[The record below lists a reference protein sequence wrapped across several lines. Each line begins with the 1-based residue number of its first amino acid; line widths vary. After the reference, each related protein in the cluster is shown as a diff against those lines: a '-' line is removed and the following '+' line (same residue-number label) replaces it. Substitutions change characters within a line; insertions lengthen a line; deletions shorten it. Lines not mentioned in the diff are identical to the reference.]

1 MCLRSYDHKI
11 GIEQLCCANLEI
23 HRIFCEDGQSLTQ
36 YVRCNIMKLDRLDR
50 KILDVLQKDGR
61 IANADLADVVGLSAS
76 ACLRRVRALEE
87 AGVIENYVALLDQRK
102 LGRRMDVFVEISL
115 TGQSKETLE
124 SFERAV
130 ARSDEIM
137 ECFLMAG
144 DADYILR
151 LTAADPID
159 FERIH
164 RDHLSQLPGVL
175 RMKSS
180 FAIRPIVKRTAIPL
194 EAEV

>member
-1 MCLRSYDHKI
+1 MCLRSHGAKAE
-11 GIEQLCCANLEI
+11 IEQFCCANLERC
-23 HRIFCEDGQSLTQ
+23 RIFCEHGQSLTQ

-194 EAEV
+194 EAEL